1 MTTELD
7 LKQETNVVKFDPSI
21 ILEDAGTASE
31 NMTNDDMLIPR
42 LRILQALSPQVSKA
56 DGAYIKGAEAGCI
69 FDNVTNEFI
78 DGEFE
83 DIEEDDD
90 KKI

>member
-42 LRILQALSPQVSKA
+42 LRILQALSPQVKKNDPA
-56 DGAYIKGAEAGCI
+56 LYIVSEEES
-69 FDNVTNEFI
+69 FDI
-78 DGEFE
+78 DHEWQFE
-83 DIEEDDD
+83 IGQR
-90 KKI
+90 IYGQ